1 VSDHASFAA
10 PPSYVYIAGGYDQ
23 NYTALDSVY
32 RIVVEETTSENNLKL
47 EDAAPL
53 LTARGDIIGVSSTDG
68 THGFIGGGFTHD
80 NGFCEPLDSVE
91 EYSFGDN
98 EWNYLPEL
106 VNARGEIVF
115 VELEN
120 NLFALGGERQIEG
133 ICDLTNTSE
142 LDVSEH
148 TVGTDLVEVYE
159 RSSAQ
164 NDWKVVENFREHK
177 FRFAAVG
184 VEDKELIYAFGGQT
198 AYEEGCKCFR
208 TTKDVVVFGEG
219 VSSGNSL
226 SISVFTG
233 LLVSIL
239 GMGSL
244 M

>member
-1 VSDHASFAA
+1 VSDHASFAE

-23 NYTALDSVY
+23 NYAALDSVY

-68 THGFIGGGFTHD
+68 THAFIGGGFTPE
-80 NGFCEPLDSVE
+80 NGWCEPLDSVE

-98 EWNYLPEL
+98 VWNYLPEL

-115 VELEN
+115 VELDN
-120 NLFALGGERQIEG
+120 HLYGLGGERQIEG
-133 ICDLTNTSE
+133 ICDLADGE
-142 LDVSEH
+142 LDVSEL

-159 RSSAQ
+159 RSSTQ
-164 NDWKVVENFREHK
+164 NDWKVVENFRDHK

-184 VEDKELIYAFGGQT
+184 VEDKELIYTFGGQT
-198 AYEEGCKCFR
+198 AFEEGCNCFR
-208 TTKDVVVFGEG
+208 TTKDVLVFGEG

-239 GMGSL
+239 GMGLL